1 MSKDEFAFFNQQLA
15 AMVREGIP
23 LEGAIRQL
31 CFGLGASPL
40 RAEFQLLEEDLSK
53 GTSLKDAL
61 ARRSFPTFYARMV
74 EIGART
80 NDLPGMLTLLA
91 DYYHRSNALWTRFK
105 GLMVYPVIVILVSL
119 CLTLLV
125 GSAFSKFM
133 NTAFIGIIPQHARLG
148 FSMWIPPVF
157 IGFVA
162 LVLLGSYA
170 IPAWRSHLRWTLPAF
185 REASLAQ
192 MASAISL
199 MLRNGTTLPEALALA
214 ESLEAGTP
222 AAATLQHWRKLIE
235 AGHGKPQEWT
245 GSTRPFPPMFVWIVQ
260 NSGENVSAG
269 FQKAS
274 EIYLSRASY
283 RIEMALYGALPVSI
297 MLLGLMVLWQVMPM
311 VRSMTWLMN
320 SLGDVGGN

>member
-31 CFGLGASPL
+31 CLGLGASPL

-91 DYYHRSNALWTRFK
+91 DYYHRSNALWARFK